1 MQDAIET
8 KDAKESYEPKSQQT
22 INPKRKWR
30 NGRDCLRLC
39 GMRYAMRWMSSRC
52 AHLPFGHAN
61 PLLRF
66 SSLPH
71 PEVCDALGSNILDL
85 QSTI

>member
-8 KDAKESYEPKSQQT
+8 KDAKSPMNPNHSKQSIPKE
-22 INPKRKWR
+22 NWR

-61 PLLRF
+61 PLLGF